1 MDNEYAD
8 IYYVDTRNAD
18 PRDHRHSSSGSRPGW
33 VPTPPSRTVYVPP
46 SGHRPMPYVA
56 SPAMSYA
63 SAPVMYAMPQP
74 QPTIAATLFGKL
86 TTGQVVEMVAQ
97 LFAALQPLPSSPI
110 ATKDTSTDVGN
121 LILYQGAIAQ
131 HAKRDEQ
138 IRTLG
143 NLVGKVV
150 G

>member
-18 PRDHRHSSSGSRPGW
+18 HRHDHRTGSRPGW
-33 VPTPPSRTVYVPP
+33 VTAPPRRTVYVPP
-46 SGHRPMPYVA
+46 GAQRPMPMQMA
-56 SPAMSYA
+56 PAMSYA
-63 SAPVMYAMPQP
+63 QAPVVYAVPPQ
-74 QPTIAATLFGKL
+74 QQSIGANLFGNL
-86 TTGQVVEMVAQ
+86 TTGQLVDMVAQ
-97 LFAALQPLPSSPI
+97 LFAALQPLPAAPV

-121 LILYQGAIAQ
+121 LILFQGALAQ

>member
-1 MDNEYAD
+1 MENEYAD

-18 PRDHRHSSSGSRPGW
+18 PRDHRHSSSSGRPGW
-33 VPTPPSRTVYVPP
+33 VPAPPTRTVYVPP
-46 SGHRPMPYVA
+46 GVPRAM
-56 SPAMSYA
+56 PAMSYA
-63 SAPVMYAMPQP
+63 SAPVMYAVPPQ
-74 QPTIAATLFGKL
+74 QPSIAATFFGKL
-86 TTGQVVEMVAQ
+86 TTGQVVDMVAQ
-97 LFAALQPLPSSPI
+97 LFAALQPLPASPI
-110 ATKDTSTDVGN
+110 ATKDTSTDIGN
-121 LILYQGAIAQ
+121 LILYQGAVAQ